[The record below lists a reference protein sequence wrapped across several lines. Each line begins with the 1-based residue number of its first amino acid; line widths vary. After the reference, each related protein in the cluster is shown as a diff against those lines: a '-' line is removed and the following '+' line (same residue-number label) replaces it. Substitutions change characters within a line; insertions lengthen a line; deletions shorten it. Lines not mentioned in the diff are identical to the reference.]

1 MKPEWLKVRIPSGS
15 EYVRVKKLTSE
26 LNLATVCEEARCP
39 NIAECWGGGTATIM
53 LMGDTCTR
61 GCRFCN
67 VKTGRPQTAP
77 DPLEPEKVSQA
88 ISSMGLSYVV
98 LTSVNRDDLKD
109 DGSGHFAQTIGL
121 LRKKAPSLFVEVLTP
136 DFRGKESSLND
147 IIKVHPHV
155 FAHNIETVERL
166 TPKVRDPRAKYQQS
180 LNVLRY
186 IKIHSQDIFT
196 KSSIMLGLGETS
208 QEIKQT
214 LKDLRDVAC
223 DVVTFGQYLRP
234 TARHLPVQKYL
245 TPKEFNEWKEFALSL
260 GFLYVASGPLVRSS
274 YRAGEYFIQGVL
286 EKGIQKPSLLKK
298 DHVQ

>member
-15 EYVRVKKLTSE
+15 EYIRVKKLTSD

-98 LTSVNRDDLKD
+98 LTSVNRDDLED
-109 DGSGHFAQTIGL
+109 DGAGHFAQTIHL
-121 LRKKAPSLFVEVLTP
+121 LRTKAPELFVEVLTP
-136 DFRGKESSLND
+136 DFRGKKNCLNS

-166 TPKVRDPRAKYQQS
+166 TPKVRDPRARYEQS

-186 IKIHSQDIFT
+186 IKTQSEDIFT
-196 KSSIMLGLGETS
+196 KSSIMLGLGESS

-214 LKDLRDVAC
+214 LKDLRNIAC

-234 TARHLPVQKYL
+234 TPRHLPVQKYL
-245 TPKEFNEWKEFALSL
+245 TPEEFNEWKEFALSL

-286 EKGIQKPSLLKK
+286 EKGIQKPTPLKEGNT
-298 DHVQ
+298 Q

>member
-39 NIAECWGGGTATIM
+39 NIAECWGGGTSTIM

-67 VKTGRPQTAP
+67 VKTGRPKTAP
-77 DPLEPEKVSQA
+77 DSLEPQKVSHA
-88 ISSMGLSYVV
+88 IAQMGLSYVV
-98 LTSVNRDDLKD
+98 LTSVNRDDLED
-109 DGSGHFAQTIGL
+109 DGAGHFAQTIRL
-121 LRKKAPSLFVEVLTP
+121 LRKKSPDLFVEVLTP
-136 DFRGKESSLND
+136 DFRGKRECLDQVINAA
-147 IIKVHPHV
+147 PHV

-180 LNVLRY
+180 LDVLKY
-186 IKIHSQDIFT
+186 IKTQSEDIFT
-196 KSSIMLGLGETS
+196 KTSIMLGLGETS
-208 QEIKQT
+208 QEIEQT
-214 LKDLRDVAC
+214 LRDLRNISC

-234 TARHLPVQKYL
+234 TPRHLPVQKYL
-245 TPKEFNEWKEFALSL
+245 TPDEFDKWKEIALSM

-274 YRAGEYFIQGVL
+274 YRAGEYFIQGIL
-286 EKGIQKPSLLKK
+286 EKGIRKPSLLKESRA
-298 DHVQ
+298 Q